1 MCNAISHHQPT
12 DMQPFPKLCPHTPWP
27 TPPISI
33 VQYDFIWY
41 GISFWP
47 FWVSCPGCGQLLVLL
62 PAPCGPPR
70 TLLAGQYQELNSP
83 WLSAALQHHWFSPKS
98 KAQTIPATMKPR
110 KFCPRWN
117 QYNYSYV
124 FSGHDIVSLESKLW
138 VKRCHILEVLIPSNG
153 KRFAFTEYQWKRILL
168 LQSWQYLKFFQL
180 HHSQKLLET
189 AFLVGNCHIN
199 VVESCQTS
207 FAVLL
212 DVAVMPVKKGLWRT
226 FISLSVVWDL

>member
-1 MCNAISHHQPT
+1 MQFLTNSLLTSRHFPSCVPT
-12 DMQPFPKLCPHTPWP
+12 HPGQLCPFLLFGIT
-27 TPPISI
+27 S
-33 VQYDFIWY
+33 Y
-41 GISFWP
+41 GIEYYFGLS
-47 FWVSCPGCGQLLVLL
+47 QLSWLCSL
-62 PAPCGPPR
+62 PAPCVPPR
-70 TLLAGQYQELNSP
+70 TWLAGQHQELNSP
-83 WLSAALQHHWFSPKS
+83 WLSAALQQPKLLVNYQDYFSPKS
-98 KAQTIPATMKPR
+98 KAQTIPATMNPG

-124 FSGHDIVSLESKLW
+124 FFGHDIISLESKIW

-153 KRFAFTEYQWKRILL
+153 ERFAFTEYQWKRILL

-180 HHSQKLLET
+180 HCSQKLLEA

-226 FISLSVVWDL
+226 FISLNVVWDL